1 MAKDQKIAALFK
13 AVKTIKK
20 KLFRK
25 LNHIVS
31 AKGKV
36 SETNKPTIH
45 NCIQAQIDLLKNSH
59 NIIDT
64 NCGPDFK
71 IYESE
76 CFLRQR
82 AERTPRKLPTLS
94 PGNRR
99 STITYQLPCDFLEDI
114 HPGDLSVDYVN
125 ICQSPPPPLPPR
137 RSLAPPPPVFRRC
150 SVTTL

>member
-1 MAKDQKIAALFK
+1 MEKDQKIAALFK

-36 SETNKPTIH
+36 SETKKPTTH
-45 NCIQAQIDLLKNSH
+45 NCIQAQIDLLKTSH
-59 NIIDT
+59 NIKDT

-82 AERTPRKLPTLS
+82 AERKPRKLPTLL

-99 STITYQLPCDFLEDI
+99 STITYQLPFDFLEDT

-125 ICQSPPPPLPPR
+125 ICQSPPPLPPR
-137 RSLAPPPPVFRRC
+137 RALATPPPVFRRC